1 LNAVS
6 LCPNSGFQNAL
17 DAKRSA
23 PSRSWLVIAHELGY
37 FDQMHLIG
45 DFQRVGGSAP
55 NRILEQG
62 GDIQPWS
69 LAPHQSLEMK

>member
-1 LNAVS
+1 
-6 LCPNSGFQNAL
+6 
-17 DAKRSA
+17 
-23 PSRSWLVIAHELGY
+23 
-37 FDQMHLIG
+37 MHLIG

-55 NRILEQG
+55 NGILEPG

>member
-1 LNAVS
+1 MARHS
-6 LCPNSGFQNAL
+6 
-17 DAKRSA
+17 
-23 PSRSWLVIAHELGY
+23 SRIGY

-45 DFQRVGGSAP
+45 DFQRVGGSAS